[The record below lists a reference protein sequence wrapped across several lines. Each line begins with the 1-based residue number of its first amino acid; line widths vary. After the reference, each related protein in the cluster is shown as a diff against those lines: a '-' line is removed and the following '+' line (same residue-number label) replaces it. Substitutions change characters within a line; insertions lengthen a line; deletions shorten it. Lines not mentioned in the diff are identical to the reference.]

1 VAQAVDAYLADAVS
15 RSVETSTLKKL
26 ETIFRKQFLA
36 WTRVEGIEYLDEL
49 ELDTLL
55 NFRNTWE
62 DGPLAKQKKQSRVIG
77 FFWACVRR
85 RYLTENP
92 AIGLGKIKVVQIPT
106 DYFPPDEFERIIAA
120 TYIRR
125 GDRGGGDVKANQ
137 TRLRTMTLL
146 MRWSGLRIRDAVT
159 LERHR
164 LNGDS
169 LLLYQ
174 AKTGTP
180 VYVPLPPHVVEALEN
195 IPPGPKPNP
204 RYFFW
209 SGNGDPKSAV
219 ADWQRSYRRL
229 FKSADIRTADGER
242 KRCHP
247 HMFRDTFAVEMLL
260 AGVPIDQVS
269 LLLGHASVK
278 ITEKSY
284 APFVKARHPAVVVVD
299 SFRTMVRKPQS
310 DMDLQSFIQRLALF
324 LASWQATTFLIGEY
338 AEEELRDN
346 PIFTVADGLFW
357 LRQTAE
363 RNSIVRKLQV
373 VKLRGQ
379 DSVPGL
385 HTFRITEAGVQAFSR
400 TFGLTARKRNPPSD
414 RRLSFGIAEL
424 DKMLGGGVREGDS
437 VLVAGSSGT
446 GKSVLATQFIAEGIR
461 QGEPGIVAVFE
472 ERPQAYAER
481 AASLGLDLETPQKD
495 GKLTILYLRPARSLG
510 R

>member
-1 VAQAVDAYLADAVS
+1 MLLSVFTRHTASCKFSRDRACRRCNCPKWVGGQVNGYYFRQSAKTRQWAEAEEVRLKLEEALVKGQPPFGTAAAADSATPIPNPADPPPAARAEAPGPRAPKPRPMVTVAQAVDAYLADAVS
-15 RSVETSTLKKL
+15 RSVESSTLKKL
-26 ETIFRKQFLA
+26 ETIFRKQFVA
-36 WTRVEGIEYLDEL
+36 WTRIEGIEYLDEL
-49 ELDTLL
+49 DLDLLL

-92 AIGLGKIKVVQIPT
+92 AVGLGKIKVVQIPT

-137 TRLRTMTLL
+137 ARLRTMTLL

-180 VYVPLPPHVVEALEN
+180 VYVPIPPQVVEALEN

-284 APFVKARHPAVVVVD
+284 SPFVKARQVQLQESVRNAWKLGQPAGRGPESSPSASSAAD
-299 SFRTMVRKPQS
+299 KKRAGLQLIHTRKK
-310 DMDLQSFIQRLALF
+310 
-324 LASWQATTFLIGEY
+324 T
-338 AEEELRDN
+338 
-346 PIFTVADGLFW
+346 
-357 LRQTAE
+357 
-363 RNSIVRKLQV
+363 
-373 VKLRGQ
+373 
-379 DSVPGL
+379 
-385 HTFRITEAGVQAFSR
+385 
-400 TFGLTARKRNPPSD
+400 
-414 RRLSFGIAEL
+414 
-424 DKMLGGGVREGDS
+424 
-437 VLVAGSSGT
+437 GT
-446 GKSVLATQFIAEGIR
+446 G
-461 QGEPGIVAVFE
+461 
-472 ERPQAYAER
+472 
-481 AASLGLDLETPQKD
+481 
-495 GKLTILYLRPARSLG
+495 
-510 R
+510 

>member
-1 VAQAVDAYLADAVS
+1 MLLSVFTRHSTSCRFSRDRACRRCNCPKWVGGQVNGYYFRQSAKTRQWAEAEDVRVKLEEALIKGLPPFGTAVAAASAPPIPTPADPPPASRMEVPEPRIPKPRPRVTVAQAVEAYLSDAVS

-26 ETIFRKQFLA
+26 ETIFRKQFLV

-209 SGNGDPKSAV
+209 SGNGDTKCV
-219 ADWQRSYRRL
+219 AIEFERTLKGSGRYEELRSIFR
-229 FKSADIRTADGER
+229 ADRTADRVLYLTPNAEILYILALEMRDVG
-242 KRCHP
+242 KRIG
-247 HMFRDTFAVEMLL
+247 FVLSETLRSELL
-260 AGVPIDQVS
+260 D
-269 LLLGHASVK
+269 AS
-278 ITEKSY
+278 ILTNS
-284 APFVKARHPAVVVVD
+284 PANDVL
-299 SFRTMVRKPQS
+299 SFRQ
-310 DMDLQSFIQRLALF
+310 
-324 LASWQATTFLIGEY
+324 FLI
-338 AEEELRDN
+338 
-346 PIFTVADGLFW
+346 
-357 LRQTAE
+357 Q
-363 RNSIVRKLQV
+363 
-373 VKLRGQ
+373 
-379 DSVPGL
+379 
-385 HTFRITEAGVQAFSR
+385 
-400 TFGLTARKRNPPSD
+400 
-414 RRLSFGIAEL
+414 
-424 DKMLGGGVREGDS
+424 
-437 VLVAGSSGT
+437 
-446 GKSVLATQFIAEGIR
+446 
-461 QGEPGIVAVFE
+461 
-472 ERPQAYAER
+472 
-481 AASLGLDLETPQKD
+481 
-495 GKLTILYLRPARSLG
+495 
-510 R
+510 

>member
-1 VAQAVDAYLADAVS
+1 MLLSVFTRHSTTCRFSRDRACRRCNCPKWVGGQVNGYYFRQSAKTRQWAEAEEVRLNLEEALIKGLPPFGTAVAAGAAPRPTSTPADPPPPASRMEVPEPRLPKPRPRVTVAQAVDAYLADAVS
-15 RSVETSTLKKL
+15 RSVESSTLKKL

-106 DYFPPDEFERIIAA
+106 DYFPPDELERIIAA
-120 TYIRR
+120 TYLRR

-180 VYVPLPPHVVEALEN
+180 VYVPLPPQVVEALEN

-209 SGNGDPKSAV
+209 SGNGEPKSAV

-284 APFVKARHPAVVVVD
+284 APFVKARQLQLQE
-299 SFRTMVRKPQS
+299 SVRNAWNAATGNGPQS
-310 DMDLQSFIQRLALF
+310 TPPTSS
-324 LASWQATTFLIGEY
+324 ASANKRAGWQLI
-338 AEEELRDN
+338 
-346 PIFTVADGLFW
+346 
-357 LRQTAE
+357 
-363 RNSIVRKLQV
+363 
-373 VKLRGQ
+373 
-379 DSVPGL
+379 
-385 HTFRITEAGVQAFSR
+385 H
-400 TFGLTARKRNPPSD
+400 
-414 RRLSFGIAEL
+414 
-424 DKMLGGGVREGDS
+424 
-437 VLVAGSSGT
+437 T
-446 GKSVLATQFIAEGIR
+446 GKKPKATA
-461 QGEPGIVAVFE
+461 
-472 ERPQAYAER
+472 
-481 AASLGLDLETPQKD
+481 
-495 GKLTILYLRPARSLG
+495 
-510 R
+510 

>member
-1 VAQAVDAYLADAVS
+1 MLLSVFTRHSTSCRFSRDRACRRCNCPKWVGGQVNGYYFRQSAKTRQWAEAEEKRARLEEALIKGLPPFGTAVAASSAPPIPTPADRPPTSRTGVPEPCVPKPRPRVTVAQAVDAYLADAVS
-15 RSVETSTLKKL
+15 RSVESSTLRKL

-36 WTRVEGIEYLDEL
+36 WTRAEGIEYLDEL
-49 ELDTLL
+49 ELDALL

-169 LLLYQ
+169 LMLYQ

-180 VYVPLPPHVVEALEN
+180 VYVPLPPHVLEALES

-229 FKSADIRTADGER
+229 FTSADIRTADGER

-284 APFVKARHPAVVVVD
+284 APFVKARQVQLQE
-299 SFRTMVRKPQS
+299 SVRNAWNAATGNGPQ
-310 DMDLQSFIQRLALF
+310 
-324 LASWQATTFLIGEY
+324 
-338 AEEELRDN
+338 
-346 PIFTVADGLFW
+346 
-357 LRQTAE
+357 
-363 RNSIVRKLQV
+363 
-373 VKLRGQ
+373 
-379 DSVPGL
+379 
-385 HTFRITEAGVQAFSR
+385 IT
-400 TFGLTARKRNPPSD
+400 PPTS
-414 RRLSFGIAEL
+414 
-424 DKMLGGGVREGDS
+424 
-437 VLVAGSSGT
+437 AGSVNKRAGWQLIHT
-446 GKSVLATQFIAEGIR
+446 RKKAKATA
-461 QGEPGIVAVFE
+461 
-472 ERPQAYAER
+472 
-481 AASLGLDLETPQKD
+481 
-495 GKLTILYLRPARSLG
+495 
-510 R
+510 

>member
-1 VAQAVDAYLADAVS
+1 MLLSVFTRHSAGCKFSRDRACRRCNCPKWVGGQINGYYFRQSAKTRQWAEADAVRQQLEEALAKGLPPFGTAVAEAEPTVHDTPAPPVAPSASIETPAVPSHEIRSKPRPRVTVAQAVDAYLADAVS

-36 WTRVEGIEYLDEL
+36 WTRVQGFEYLDEL
-49 ELDTLL
+49 DLDALL

-92 AIGLGKIKVVQIPT
+92 AIGLGKIKVVQVPT
-106 DYFPPDEFERIIAA
+106 DYFPPEEFERIMAA

-125 GDRGGGDVKANQ
+125 GERGGGDVKANQ
-137 TRLRTMTLL
+137 ARLRTMTLL

-164 LNGDS
+164 LHGDS

-180 VYVPLPPHVVEALEN
+180 VYVPLPPHVVELLEDV
-195 IPPGPKPNP
+195 PPGPKPNP

-229 FKSADIRTADGER
+229 FESADITTADGER

-284 APFVKARHPAVVVVD
+284 APFVKARQVQLQE
-299 SFRTMVRKPQS
+299 SVRNAWKAGSGNGPQS
-310 DMDLQSFIQRLALF
+310 
-324 LASWQATTFLIGEY
+324 T
-338 AEEELRDN
+338 
-346 PIFTVADGLFW
+346 
-357 LRQTAE
+357 
-363 RNSIVRKLQV
+363 
-373 VKLRGQ
+373 
-379 DSVPGL
+379 
-385 HTFRITEAGVQAFSR
+385 
-400 TFGLTARKRNPPSD
+400 PPS
-414 RRLSFGIAEL
+414 SP
-424 DKMLGGGVREGDS
+424 S
-437 VLVAGSSGT
+437 VNKRAGWQVIHT
-446 GKSVLATQFIAEGIR
+446 GKSAKATA
-461 QGEPGIVAVFE
+461 
-472 ERPQAYAER
+472 
-481 AASLGLDLETPQKD
+481 
-495 GKLTILYLRPARSLG
+495 
-510 R
+510 

>member
-1 VAQAVDAYLADAVS
+1 MLLSVFTRHSAGCKFSRDRACRRCNCPKWVGGQINGYYFRQSAKTRQWADAEAVRQQLEEALAKGLPPFGSAMATAESTIPETTALPTPVTTSTETPAVPSHEVRSKPRPRVTVAQAVDAYLADAVS
-15 RSVETSTLKKL
+15 RSVEASTLKKL

-36 WTRVEGIEYLDEL
+36 WTRVQGFDYLDEL
-49 ELDTLL
+49 DLDALL

-92 AIGLGKIKVVQIPT
+92 AIGLGKIKVVQVPT
-106 DYFPPDEFERIIAA
+106 DYFPPDEFERIMAA

-125 GDRGGGDVKANQ
+125 GERGGGDVKANQ
-137 TRLRTMTLL
+137 ARLRIMTLL

-164 LNGDS
+164 LHGDS
-169 LLLYQ
+169 LMLYQ

-180 VYVPLPPHVVEALEN
+180 VYVPLPPHVVELLEDV
-195 IPPGPKPNP
+195 PPGPKPNP

-284 APFVKARHPAVVVVD
+284 APFVKARQIQLQE
-299 SFRTMVRKPQS
+299 SVRNAWMAATPTGNGPQS
-310 DMDLQSFIQRLALF
+310 PSS
-324 LASWQATTFLIGEY
+324 ASSAPASKSAGWPIDPHGKESESNSVTTEW
-338 AEEELRDN
+338 
-346 PIFTVADGLFW
+346 TVLN
-357 LRQTAE
+357 T
-363 RNSIVRKLQV
+363 
-373 VKLRGQ
+373 
-379 DSVPGL
+379 
-385 HTFRITEAGVQAFSR
+385 
-400 TFGLTARKRNPPSD
+400 
-414 RRLSFGIAEL
+414 
-424 DKMLGGGVREGDS
+424 
-437 VLVAGSSGT
+437 SS
-446 GKSVLATQFIAEGIR
+446 
-461 QGEPGIVAVFE
+461 
-472 ERPQAYAER
+472 
-481 AASLGLDLETPQKD
+481 
-495 GKLTILYLRPARSLG
+495 
-510 R
+510 

>member
-1 VAQAVDAYLADAVS
+1 MLLSVFTRHSTSCRFSRDRACRRCNCPKWVGGQVNGYYFRQSAKTRQWAEAEEVRLKLEEALIKGMSPFGAAVATGSAPPPMPTPADPPPPASRTEVPEPRAPKPRPRVTVTQAVEAYLADAVS

-55 NFRNTWE
+55 NFRNTWD

-146 MRWSGLRIRDAVT
+146 TRWSGLRIRDAVT

-278 ITEKSY
+278 ITE
-284 APFVKARHPAVVVVD
+284 
-299 SFRTMVRKPQS
+299 
-310 DMDLQSFIQRLALF
+310 
-324 LASWQATTFLIGEY
+324 E
-338 AEEELRDN
+338 
-346 PIFTVADGLFW
+346 
-357 LRQTAE
+357 
-363 RNSIVRKLQV
+363 
-373 VKLRGQ
+373 
-379 DSVPGL
+379 
-385 HTFRITEAGVQAFSR
+385 
-400 TFGLTARKRNPPSD
+400 
-414 RRLSFGIAEL
+414 
-424 DKMLGGGVREGDS
+424 
-437 VLVAGSSGT
+437 VAGSNPVVPT
-446 GKSVLATQFIAEGIR
+446 IYLHILIELLAQFG
-461 QGEPGIVAVFE
+461 
-472 ERPQAYAER
+472 
-481 AASLGLDLETPQKD
+481 AASCEVNPLSNP
-495 GKLTILYLRPARSLG
+495 
-510 R
+510 

>member
-1 VAQAVDAYLADAVS
+1 MLLSVFTRHSTACRFLRDRACRRCNCPKWVGGQVNGYYFRQSAKTRQWAEAEEVRVKLEEALIKGLPPFGTAVAAYSAPPIPTPADPPPASRTEVPEPRIPKPRPRVTVAQAVEAYLADAVS

-26 ETIFRKQFLA
+26 ETIFRKQFLV
-36 WTRVEGIEYLDEL
+36 WTRVAGIEYLDEL

-180 VYVPLPPHVVEALEN
+180 VYVPLPPHVVDALEN

-209 SGNGDPKSAV
+209 SGNGEPKSAV

-229 FKSADIRTADGER
+229 FKTADIRTADGEK

-284 APFVKARHPAVVVVD
+284 APFVKARQLQLQE
-299 SFRTMVRKPQS
+299 SVRNAWNAATWNGPQNTPPTS
-310 DMDLQSFIQRLALF
+310 G
-324 LASWQATTFLIGEY
+324 ASANKRAGWQLI
-338 AEEELRDN
+338 
-346 PIFTVADGLFW
+346 
-357 LRQTAE
+357 
-363 RNSIVRKLQV
+363 
-373 VKLRGQ
+373 
-379 DSVPGL
+379 
-385 HTFRITEAGVQAFSR
+385 H
-400 TFGLTARKRNPPSD
+400 
-414 RRLSFGIAEL
+414 
-424 DKMLGGGVREGDS
+424 
-437 VLVAGSSGT
+437 T
-446 GKSVLATQFIAEGIR
+446 GKKAKATA
-461 QGEPGIVAVFE
+461 
-472 ERPQAYAER
+472 
-481 AASLGLDLETPQKD
+481 
-495 GKLTILYLRPARSLG
+495 
-510 R
+510 

>member
-1 VAQAVDAYLADAVS
+1 MLLSVFTRHSAGCKFSRDRACRRCNCPKWVGGQINGYYFRQSAKTRQWAEAEAVRQQLEGALARGLPPFGPAVAAAESALQSTAAPPAPPTTSAETPAAPSHEIRSKPRPRVTVAQAVEAYLADAVS
-15 RSVETSTLKKL
+15 RSVEASTLKKL

-36 WTRVEGIEYLDEL
+36 WTRVQGLEYLDEL
-49 ELDTLL
+49 DLDALL

-62 DGPLAKQKKQSRVIG
+62 DGPLAKQKKQSRMIG

-92 AIGLGKIKVVQIPT
+92 AIGLGKIKVVQVPT
-106 DYFPPDEFERIIAA
+106 DYFPPEEFERIMSA

-125 GDRGGGDVKANQ
+125 GERGGGDVKANQ
-137 TRLRTMTLL
+137 ARLRTMTLL

-164 LNGDS
+164 LHGDS

-180 VYVPLPPHVVEALEN
+180 VYVPLPPHVVELLEDV
-195 IPPGPKPNP
+195 PPGPKPNP

-229 FKSADIRTADGER
+229 FISADIRTADGER

-284 APFVKARHPAVVVVD
+284 SPFVKARQVQLQESVRNAWKAASGDGPKNTPPTSAVSVNK
-299 SFRTMVRKPQS
+299 R
-310 DMDLQSFIQRLALF
+310 AG
-324 LASWQATTFLIGEY
+324 WQVI
-338 AEEELRDN
+338 
-346 PIFTVADGLFW
+346 
-357 LRQTAE
+357 
-363 RNSIVRKLQV
+363 
-373 VKLRGQ
+373 
-379 DSVPGL
+379 
-385 HTFRITEAGVQAFSR
+385 H
-400 TFGLTARKRNPPSD
+400 
-414 RRLSFGIAEL
+414 
-424 DKMLGGGVREGDS
+424 
-437 VLVAGSSGT
+437 T
-446 GKSVLATQFIAEGIR
+446 GKKAK
-461 QGEPGIVAVFE
+461 
-472 ERPQAYAER
+472 
-481 AASLGLDLETPQKD
+481 AS
-495 GKLTILYLRPARSLG
+495 A
-510 R
+510 

>member
-1 VAQAVDAYLADAVS
+1 MPAEEIATIQKRKPRIRVENAVEAYLADARS
-15 RSVETSTLKKL
+15 RELESSTLSKL

-36 WTRVEGIEYLDEL
+36 WTRIQGVEYLDEL
-49 ELDTLL
+49 DLDSLL
-55 NFRNTWE
+55 HFRDTWE

-92 AIGLGKIKVVQIPT
+92 AIGLGKIKVVQVPT
-106 DYFPPDEFERIIAA
+106 DYFPPDEFGRIMAA

-125 GDRGGGDVKANQ
+125 GDRGGGDVQANQ

-159 LERHR
+159 LERRR
-164 LNGDS
+164 LHGDS

-180 VYVPLPPHVVEALEN
+180 VYVPLPPSVIEALEN
-195 IPPGPKPNP
+195 IPAGPKPNP

-209 SGNGDPKSAV
+209 SGNGAPKSAV

-229 FKSADIRTADGER
+229 FELADIRAADGER

-284 APFVKARHPAVVVVD
+284 APFVKARQLQLQESVRNAWNAATGNAPQDTPPTSPASVNKRAGWRLID
-299 SFRTMVRKPQS
+299 TRKK
-310 DMDLQSFIQRLALF
+310 AK
-324 LASWQATTFLIGEY
+324 AT
-338 AEEELRDN
+338 A
-346 PIFTVADGLFW
+346 
-357 LRQTAE
+357 
-363 RNSIVRKLQV
+363 
-373 VKLRGQ
+373 
-379 DSVPGL
+379 
-385 HTFRITEAGVQAFSR
+385 
-400 TFGLTARKRNPPSD
+400 
-414 RRLSFGIAEL
+414 
-424 DKMLGGGVREGDS
+424 
-437 VLVAGSSGT
+437 
-446 GKSVLATQFIAEGIR
+446 
-461 QGEPGIVAVFE
+461 
-472 ERPQAYAER
+472 
-481 AASLGLDLETPQKD
+481 
-495 GKLTILYLRPARSLG
+495 
-510 R
+510 